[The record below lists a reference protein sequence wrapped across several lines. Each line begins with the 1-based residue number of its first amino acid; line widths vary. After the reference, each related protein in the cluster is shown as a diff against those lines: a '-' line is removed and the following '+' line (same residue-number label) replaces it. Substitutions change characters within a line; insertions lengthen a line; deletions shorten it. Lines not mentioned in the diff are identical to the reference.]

1 LRAKDKKSL
10 NLHNWL
16 IDEVLSPTMAGEEIQ
31 SRFAPNGTL
40 EPDVLSELQSMARLH
55 DISAED
61 LYFKWESY
69 CIKMDVDAQA
79 ITLSNVRGL
88 KQGIQD
94 ELEKSQQ
101 RVQLKSER
109 KMAPTPRSK
118 AGGKGGDVFGM
129 LDGLV
134 PSTPSTGGRLHK
146 LPGSGG
152 SSLRKRMDMQKDIP
166 SSPAAGLNEQLKSMN
181 LPLVFSALITLVAL
195 QSLTGSA

>member
-1 LRAKDKKSL
+1 
-10 NLHNWL
+10 
-16 IDEVLSPTMAGEEIQ
+16 MADEEIQ
-31 SRFAPNGTL
+31 SRFTPNGTL

-79 ITLSNVRGL
+79 VTLSNVRGL
-88 KQGIQD
+88 KQSIQD
-94 ELEKSQQ
+94 ELEKSQR

-109 KMAPTPRSK
+109 KMAPTPRPK
-118 AGGKGGDVFGM
+118 AGARGGDVFGM

-134 PSTPSTGGRLHK
+134 PSTPSAGRLHK
-146 LPGSGG
+146 APGSGG
-152 SSLRKRMDMQKDIP
+152 LRKRMEIQRDIP

-181 LPLVFSALITLVAL
+181 LPSVLACLYGLGGLGRVAL
-195 QSLTGSA
+195 QLLTCNV